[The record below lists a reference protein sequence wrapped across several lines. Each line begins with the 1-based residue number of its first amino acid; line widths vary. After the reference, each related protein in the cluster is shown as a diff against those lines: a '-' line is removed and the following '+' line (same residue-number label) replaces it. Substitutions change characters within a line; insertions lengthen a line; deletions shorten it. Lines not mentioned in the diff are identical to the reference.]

1 MRPPSADRSAWVPS
15 RPPPPNIR
23 GTEAW
28 SANVKRGGAADFAF
42 LISSKGLRAAVGHTN
57 ASNFNGYMR

>member
-1 MRPPSADRSAWVPS
+1 MRPPSADRSAWVPP

-42 LISSKGLRAAVGHTN
+42 LISSKGLTLLLAQICMGHRA
-57 ASNFNGYMR
+57 SY